1 MKFFINLRGKKMTL
15 THLFKAQAIF
25 AWIWVV
31 LLWVAPGMVVEPS
44 GWTLTPNLVSLMQ
57 ILSIPMLGIGV
68 LAWNAPSWV
77 GDNLKKVGMMY
88 GVGINVLFLAVG
100 LFHVSSEAAKLDLMS
115 MIPTAIFAALFFWKC
130 RASD

>member
-1 MKFFINLRGKKMTL
+1 MTL

-25 AWIWVV
+25 AWMWVI
-31 LLWVAPGMVVEPS
+31 LLWVAPNMVIEPS

-68 LAWNAPSWV
+68 LAWKAPTWT
-77 GDNLKKVGMMY
+77 GDNVKQVGMMY
-88 GVGINVLFLAVG
+88 GVGINVLFIAVG
-100 LFHVSSEAAKLDLMS
+100 LFHVSSGAANFDPMS
-115 MIPTAIFAALFFWKC
+115 IIPTAIFAALFFWKC

>member
-1 MKFFINLRGKKMTL
+1 MNEIFYQFKGKKMTL

-31 LLWVAPGMVVEPS
+31 LLWVAPGMVVGPA
-44 GWTLTPNLVSLMQ
+44 GWTLTDNLESLMQ

-77 GDNLKKVGMMY
+77 GDNLKK
-88 GVGINVLFLAVG
+88 
-100 LFHVSSEAAKLDLMS
+100 
-115 MIPTAIFAALFFWKC
+115 
-130 RASD
+130 